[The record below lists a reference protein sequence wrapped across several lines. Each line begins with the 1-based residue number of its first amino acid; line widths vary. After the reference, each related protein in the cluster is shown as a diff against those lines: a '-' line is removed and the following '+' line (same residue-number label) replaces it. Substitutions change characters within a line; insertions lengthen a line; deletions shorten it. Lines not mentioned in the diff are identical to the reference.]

1 MSDLP
6 PDFDLKFLPDWLKEA
21 PSTNRFDK
29 WEGEDSSRDDRRGS
43 RTGRPQ
49 GRGGTGAPQGRGGA
63 PGRGG
68 PQEKRFGSKPPGRD
82 DRGGRKP
89 PFGKPGQG
97 RPQDGKNDGR
107 RFESREPMAPREPL
121 KPVVK
126 VEALPEPS
134 VAQNIAKQIKS
145 SGRACSVFGLARM
158 FLEKPERHRV
168 RVTALD
174 PNATLHQIGDGP
186 VAFEKAPLEQT
197 AFRALNNQFYIEEV
211 VQGDPPKGNFVNVA
225 RDRVSGTLLGP
236 TSHHGYQLALRKLY
250 EERYS
255 RRMDFQ
261 DFLRQIESVNDP
273 AAVEQWKLQASS
285 QTVYKTIV
293 GEGEEPVIF
302 NSVQKA
308 EEHFRKTHLPN
319 LARSGNS
326 LEVSGISAD
335 ISADRAVHADVQQ
348 TLDQEYAFPANMVNA
363 LRPYLGEAAL
373 HYFKWNKKI
382 LYVCAVR
389 PQRHPSKDSFSPGI
403 SQILTIVE
411 NQPGINRP
419 ELAAAV
425 LGDLAPDSPE
435 AVEKK
440 TALAADL
447 HYLIHVGHV
456 IEFQNGAL
464 DLPPS
469 PKVVLDGK
477 PAGAATTPV
486 AVAAV
491 TAGDD
496 YQLLPLLVSAGV

>member
-29 WEGEDSSRDDRRGS
+29 WEGEDSRDDRRGP

-49 GRGGTGAPQGRGGA
+49 ARGGPQGRGGA

-68 PQEKRFGSKPPGRD
+68 PQEKRFGGKPGGGN
-82 DRGGRKP
+82 DRGPRKP
-89 PFGKPGQG
+89 FEKSGQG
-97 RPQDGKNDGR
+97 RPPQGGRNDGR
-107 RFESREPMAPREPL
+107 RFESREPRVQPEPL
-121 KPVVK
+121 KQVVK
-126 VEALPEPS
+126 VEALPEPA

-168 RVTALD
+168 RITALD
-174 PNATLHQIGDGP
+174 PNAILHQIGDGP
-186 VAFEKAPLEQT
+186 VAFEKAPLEQS
-197 AFRALNNQFYIEEV
+197 AFRTLKNQFYTEEV
-211 VQGDPPKGNFVNVA
+211 VQGEPPKGNFVNVA

-236 TSHHGYQLALRKLY
+236 TSHHGYQLALRRLY

-261 DFLRQIESVNDP
+261 SFLRQIESVNDP
-273 AAVEQWKLQASS
+273 VAVEQWKQQASS
-285 QTVYKTIV
+285 QTVFKTIAQ
-293 GEGEEPVIF
+293 EGQEPETF
-302 NSVQKA
+302 NSVQEA

-335 ISADRAVHADVQQ
+335 ICADRAVHANIQQ
-348 TLDQEYAFPANMVNA
+348 ALDQEHAFPANMVNT

-389 PQRHPSKDSFSPGI
+389 PLRHPSKDNFSPGI
-403 SQILTIVE
+403 SRILTIVE
-411 NQPGINRP
+411 EQPGINRP
-419 ELAAAV
+419 ELAAAI
-425 LGDLAPDSPE
+425 LGDLAPESPE

-440 TALAADL
+440 AALASDL

-464 DLPPS
+464 DLPPA
-469 PKVVLDGK
+469 PKSATDAGPTTAPAKPPVVRVDD
-477 PAGAATTPV
+477 PRV
-486 AVAAV
+486 
-491 TAGDD
+491 DD